1 LKLGV
6 VLIKIVNWLFISYL
20 IVMGVS
26 GSIYIIALLLQ
37 SSTVSSLFF
46 ALSLTLISIFRL
58 QAYFYIPLIIGY
70 GSYRRIRRSK
80 SPVDPIL
87 KDRVVKLVAETS
99 VRMKI
104 RKPVTALIIP
114 KWSNAGVL
122 GRGKLFVGE
131 NLARN
136 MDDEE
141 LTGVIG
147 HELAHLIKHHI
158 AVKLSMISALV
169 ILVLLSSYL
178 TLPWANDRIVFYT
191 IFVWVAFAESPIF
204 WRIEYSADA
213 KAVEI
218 LGEQP
223 MVRALMKLRTMLSD
237 SISYTHPRISARIRR
252 ITPAITD
259 QFNPLS

>member
-1 LKLGV
+1 LKLRVG
-6 VLIKIVNWLFISYL
+6 LIKIINYVFITYL
-20 IVMGVS
+20 IVLGVT
-26 GSIYIIALLLQ
+26 GSVYIIALLLQ
-37 SSTVSSLFF
+37 SNAVSSLFF
-46 ALSLTLISIFRL
+46 VLASLLISIFRL
-58 QAYFYIPLIIGY
+58 QAYFVIPLIIAY
-70 GSYRRIRRSK
+70 GFYRGRRSK
-80 SPVDPIL
+80 SPGDPLL
-87 KDRVVKLVAETS
+87 KDRVAKLVAETS
-99 VRMKI
+99 VRMRIK
-104 RKPVTALIIP
+104 KPVTALIIP

-147 HELAHLIKHHI
+147 HELAHMIKHHML
-158 AVKLSMISALV
+158 VKLAMIAALS
-169 ILVLLSSYL
+169 ILILLSSYL

-191 IFVWVAFAESPIF
+191 IFVWMVFAESPIF

-237 SISYTHPRISARIRR
+237 SISYTHPRLSARIRR
-252 ITPAITD
+252 ITSVTTN
-259 QFNPLS
+259 QLNPMR